1 MVAYVLAGR
10 LACKVYDGIKKEAAS
25 LKIQAN
31 LRCHLARRKYTNIKL
46 AGVVLQTGMR
56 SMAARKE
63 FRYRRQ
69 TTAATLLQVINLLL
83 IFVALYS
90 MSILLL
96 TGKDVC
102 RPIGVVI
109 EPSHTIRNL

>member
-1 MVAYVLAGR
+1 MRG
-10 LACKVYDGIKKEAAS
+10 
-25 LKIQAN
+25 
-31 LRCHLARRKYTNIKL
+31 HLARRKYTKL
-46 AGVVLQTGMR
+46 KLTGVVLQAGMR

-69 TTAATLLQVINLLL
+69 TKAASIVQVIDLPLT
-83 IFVALYS
+83 FFAMFS

-96 TGKDVC
+96 TRKDFC